1 MFTSA
6 VRCKRNLI
14 WVFFAFFFAAL
25 APAGSFAADS
35 AVIVMYH
42 RFGESRYP
50 STNTTVKQFA
60 AHLRELKNGNY
71 VIKSVPEILAAIRSG
86 TELPDKTVGITI
98 DDAFFSVYKV
108 GWPMLRK
115 AGFPFTLFVA
125 TEPLDRQNSGYMSWD
140 HLRKLHKAGVTI
152 GSQTATHLHMPHAT
166 DKQNLADLK
175 GSNARFKAE
184 LRLVPKIIAYP
195 YGEYSLAVGKVTRAA
210 GFDVGFGQHSGA
222 IYKNSNFLYLPRF
235 AFNEAFGNI
244 RRFRLAVRTLPV
256 KVSDLT
262 PADPYLKGKQN
273 PPPFGFTVEGDA
285 VKRLARIT
293 CYATRQGK
301 VNVER
306 LGERRIEV
314 RAPEAFPPGRTR
326 MNCTLLEKNGRWRW
340 LGMQYLVP
348 KPQRN

>member
-1 MFTSA
+1 MFSSA
-6 VRCKRNLI
+6 VRGKRYLFWI
-14 WVFFAFFFAAL
+14 VFAFCAAL
-25 APAGSFAADS
+25 APAGAFAADS
-35 AVIVMYH
+35 AVVVMYH

-50 STNTTVKQFA
+50 STNTTVEQFS
-60 AHLRELKNGNY
+60 AHLQELKDGNY
-71 VIKSVPEILAAIRSG
+71 VVKPVPEILAAIRAG

-98 DDAFFSVYKV
+98 DDAFSSVYKT

-115 AGFPFTLFVA
+115 AGLPFTLFVA
-125 TEPLDRQNSGYMSWD
+125 TEALDRRTPGYMSWD
-140 HLRKLHKAGVTI
+140 QLRELHKAGVTI
-152 GSQTATHLHMPHAT
+152 GSQTATHLHMPHAS
-166 DKQNLADLK
+166 DEQNMADLK
-175 GSNARFKAE
+175 ASNARFEAE
-184 LRLVPKIIAYP
+184 LGFVPKVIAYP

-210 GFDVGFGQHSGA
+210 GFEVGFGQHSGA
-222 IYKNSNFLYLPRF
+222 IYKNSDFMYLPRF
-235 AFNEAFGNI
+235 AFNEAFGDI
-244 RRFRLAVRTLPV
+244 QRFRRAIRALPF

-262 PADPYLKGKQN
+262 PSDPYLKGKQN

-285 VKRLARIT
+285 VKRLSRIA

-314 RAPEAFPPGRTR
+314 RAREAFPPGRTR

-348 KPQRN
+348 KPRRN

>member
-6 VRCKRNLI
+6 VRGKRPLI
-14 WVFFAFFFAAL
+14 WVLFACFTAL
-25 APAGSFAADS
+25 APAGAFAADS
-35 AVIVMYH
+35 AVVIMYH
-42 RFGESRYP
+42 RFGESQYP
-50 STNTTVKQFA
+50 STNTTIEQFR
-60 AHLRELKNGNY
+60 AHLRELKDGNY
-71 VIKSVPEILAAIRSG
+71 VVKPVPEILAAIRSG

-98 DDAFFSVYKV
+98 DDAFLSVYKI
-108 GWPMLRK
+108 GWPMLRR
-115 AGFPFTLFVA
+115 ARLPFTLFVA
-125 TEPLDRQNSGYMSWD
+125 TEPLDRKTSGYMSWD
-140 HLRKLHKAGVTI
+140 QLRELHKAGVTI

-166 DKQNLADLK
+166 DQQNKVDLEA
-175 GSNARFKAE
+175 SNARFKAK
-184 LRLVPKIIAYP
+184 LGFTPKIIAYP

-210 GFDVGFGQHSGA
+210 GFEVGFGQHSGA
-222 IYKNSNFLYLPRF
+222 IYKKSDFLYLPRF
-235 AFNEAFGNI
+235 AFNEAFGDI
-244 RRFRLAVRTLPV
+244 QRFRLAIRALPF

-262 PADPYLKGKQN
+262 PADPYLKNKQN
-273 PPPFGFTVEGDA
+273 PPPFGFTVDGEA
-285 VKRLARIT
+285 VKRLSRIA

-314 RAPEAFPPGRTR
+314 RAPKAFPPGRTR

>member
-6 VRCKRNLI
+6 VRGKRYLI
-14 WVFFAFFFAAL
+14 WILFAFFAAL
-25 APAGSFAADS
+25 APAGVFAADS

-50 STNTTVKQFA
+50 STNTTVAQFKT
-60 AHLRELKNGNY
+60 HLQELKDGNY
-71 VIKSVPEILAAIRSG
+71 VVKPVPEILAAIRSG

-98 DDAFFSVYKV
+98 DDAFLSVYRT
-108 GWPMLRK
+108 GWPMLRN

-125 TEPLDRQNSGYMSWD
+125 TEPLDHGTAGYMSWD
-140 HLRKLHKAGVTI
+140 QLRELQESGVTI

-175 GSNARFKAE
+175 ASNARFNTE
-184 LRLVPKIIAYP
+184 LGFVPKIIAYP
-195 YGEYSLAVGKVTRAA
+195 YGEFSRAVGKVTRAA
-210 GFDVGFGQHSGA
+210 GFDIGFGQHSGA
-222 IYKNSNFLYLPRF
+222 IYKNSDFLYLPRF
-235 AFNEAFGNI
+235 AFNEAFGDLQ
-244 RRFRLAVRTLPV
+244 RFRLAVRALPF

-273 PPPFGFTVEGDA
+273 PPPFGFTVDGDA
-285 VKRLARIT
+285 INRLSRIT

-301 VNVER
+301 VSVER

-348 KPQRN
+348 KP